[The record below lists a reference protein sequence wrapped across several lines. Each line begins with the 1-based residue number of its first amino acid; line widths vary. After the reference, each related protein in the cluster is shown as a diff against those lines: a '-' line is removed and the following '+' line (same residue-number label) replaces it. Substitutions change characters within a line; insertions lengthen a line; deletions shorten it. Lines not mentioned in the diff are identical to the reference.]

1 MPMMDSAAGKAIM
14 YGLPAISFAFMS
26 FMPSA
31 LQLYFVAT
39 GMFGLAQTYVI
50 NSPTFRR
57 WVGMTMSKKST
68 GEPKLEISP
77 NIQSKG
83 LRATMLRIE
92 EEKAALRKAREQN
105 FVQPQQES
113 TGKISWID
121 NVMNQGKDMGKNL
134 SKEISEK
141 FGTSS
146 IEQRQRNEQKKRAG
160 EYEGER
166 RTEDDAMRAER
177 NEIRRKEH
185 MKILENERTKAS
197 KSWKASKDG
206 QRGPRR
212 G

>member
-1 MPMMDSAAGKAIM
+1 MMDSGAGKAIM
-14 YGLPAISFAFMS
+14 YGLPAISFTFMA

-39 GMFGLAQTYVI
+39 GVFGLAQTFVI
-50 NSPTFRR
+50 NSPAFRR
-57 WVGMTMSKKST
+57 WLGMTMMKKST
-68 GEPKLEISP
+68 GEPKFEISP

-92 EEKAALRKAREQN
+92 EEKAALRKARN
-105 FVQPQQES
+105 SFAQPGKES
-113 TGKISWID
+113 PAKISWID
-121 NVMNQGKDMGKNL
+121 KIMNNGKDMGKNL

-146 IEQRQRNEQKKRAG
+146 IEQRQRNEQKKRAS

-166 RTEDDAMRAER
+166 RIEDDAMRAER
-177 NEIRRKEH
+177 NEARRREH
-185 MKILENERTKAS
+185 MKILEKERTKAS
-197 KSWKASKDG
+197 QSFKASKDG
-206 QRGPRR
+206 QRGSRR